1 MTNGR
6 MQQGLGQVIG
16 RGIGLKV
23 GSPLLIGLITLVA
36 AHFAGMQVG
45 NSLVLAAVVAFAV
58 AFVLFIVDTEIRIS
72 AVGER
77 VTAGLTQI
85 GRLAELSGMM
95 ERSSLGPALLA
106 DFLETAG
113 QVDGRVNPLL
123 QRLARR
129 EVERVTMFVR
139 QLPVGIDIGYDGEDR
154 DWMLGLT
161 QEAQTSI
168 DAISL
173 STVDAGVL
181 GLDGG
186 LWTSDL
192 GQRYL
197 ELQREAVTRN
207 VRIRRIF
214 VIEQEHKQMIRDE
227 SFLRIT
233 QMQRDIGVQVRMLDH
248 QLIPDWMRAMIFDFI
263 VFDGAVSYETTPT
276 TSFASGQPRPGMLR
290 TRLAPEPKRVQELE
304 ERFEKLWERADPER
318 QIDE

>member
-1 MTNGR
+1 MTSGR
-6 MQQGLGQVIG
+6 TQSNLAQGIA
-16 RGIGLKV
+16 LKV
-23 GSPLLIGLITLVA
+23 GFPLLIGFITLVA
-36 AHFAGMQVG
+36 AHFGGMQVG
-45 NSLVLAAVVAFAV
+45 SSLELAAVVAFAV
-58 AFVLFIVDTEIRIS
+58 ALVLFIVDTEIRIS
-72 AVGER
+72 AIGER
-77 VTAGLTQI
+77 VTEGLTQI
-85 GRLAELSGMM
+85 GRLAELAGLM

-113 QVDGRVNPLL
+113 QVDDRVNPLL

-129 EVERVTMFVR
+129 EVERVILFVR

-161 QEAQTSI
+161 REAQTSI
-168 DAISL
+168 NAISL

-214 VIEQEHKQMIRDE
+214 VVEQAHKEMIRDE

-233 QMQRDIGVQVRMLDH
+233 QMQRDIGVEVRMLDH

-276 TSFASGQPRPGMLR
+276 TSFTSGQPHAGMLR
-290 TRLAPEPKRVQELE
+290 TRLAPQPKRVQELE
-304 ERFEKLWERADPER
+304 ERFEKLWEQADPER